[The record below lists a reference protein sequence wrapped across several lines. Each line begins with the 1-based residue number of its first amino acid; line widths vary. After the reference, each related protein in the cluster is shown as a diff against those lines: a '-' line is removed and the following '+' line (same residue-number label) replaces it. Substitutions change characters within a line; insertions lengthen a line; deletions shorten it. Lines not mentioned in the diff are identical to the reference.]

1 MTSFNDVVYAMTYY
15 TTWLWSD
22 RVRELSFND
31 VLRCDSHR
39 VKKSNYFILIWF
51 AFAVAVFYLTL
62 EILIIW
68 FLKICFLIWLF
79 DFIKGTYRK
88 TLWTRQVLLT
98 WIIIWG
104 RTLADDS
111 CKPIKDAHLGSE
123 FGFVD
128 RW

>member
-62 EILIIW
+62 EIL
-68 FLKICFLIWLF
+68 LKEPIERLYELGKSCWL
-79 DFIKGTYRK
+79 G
-88 TLWTRQVLLT
+88 L
-98 WIIIWG
+98 
-104 RTLADDS
+104 
-111 CKPIKDAHLGSE
+111 
-123 FGFVD
+123 
-128 RW
+128 

>member
-1 MTSFNDVVYAMTYY
+1 
-15 TTWLWSD
+15 
-22 RVRELSFND
+22 
-31 VLRCDSHR
+31 

-88 TLWTRQVLLT
+88 TL
-98 WIIIWG
+98 
-104 RTLADDS
+104 
-111 CKPIKDAHLGSE
+111 
-123 FGFVD
+123 
-128 RW
+128 